1 MEEREWISDSELPTY
16 RVISLFDLRAHTLL
30 FSDLDND
37 NRMRVNSTL
46 YFFQDTF

>member
-1 MEEREWISDSELPTY
+1 MEEREWISDAELPMH
-16 RVISLFDLRAHTLL
+16 RVISPFNLRAHTLP